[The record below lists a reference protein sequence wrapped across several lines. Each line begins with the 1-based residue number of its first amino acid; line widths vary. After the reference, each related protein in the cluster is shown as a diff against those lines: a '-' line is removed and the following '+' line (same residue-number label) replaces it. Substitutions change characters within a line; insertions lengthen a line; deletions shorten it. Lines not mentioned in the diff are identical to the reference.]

1 MKRFPFFRQLDA
13 NDCGP
18 TCIRMICAYYHN
30 ECSIEKL
37 RELCHITRVGIT
49 IRDLTDALTQLGFK
63 NFVVKIRSEGYANA
77 YSIYTLLATKTF
89 CRFV

>member
-1 MKRFPFFRQLDA
+1 
-13 NDCGP
+13 
-18 TCIRMICAYYHN
+18 MICAYYHN

-63 NFVVKIRSEGYANA
+63 NFVVKIRSEEVMQMPIP
-77 YSIYTLLATKTF
+77 SILYWQQKHFVVLFKLKSLYNP
-89 CRFV
+89 CR